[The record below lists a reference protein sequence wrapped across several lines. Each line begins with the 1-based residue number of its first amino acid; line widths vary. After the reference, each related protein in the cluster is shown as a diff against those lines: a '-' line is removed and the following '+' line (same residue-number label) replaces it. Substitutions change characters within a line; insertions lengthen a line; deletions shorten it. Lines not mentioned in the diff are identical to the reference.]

1 MATDSGIT
9 KMSEKEQKE
18 LLAKLLA
25 AKQKAKDRAK
35 KYRDEN
41 PDKAKAWA
49 ERARVRNLLMVEK
62 AKKAGITVS
71 EKEVDEYLAKK

>member
-41 PDKAKAWA
+41 PDKAKA
-49 ERARVRNLLMVEK
+49 
-62 AKKAGITVS
+62 
-71 EKEVDEYLAKK
+71 